1 MSNINDDV
9 QELVRLCNE
18 YIDESD
24 KASEALYKNLGEVLF
39 GSQKPTACENKE
51 CKKQTKNLKLV
62 QLFWICDECHDKGFG
77 STQSN
82 RRILK
87 L

>member
-1 MSNINDDV
+1 MNSINDDV

-18 YIDESD
+18 YIDECD
-24 KASEALYKNLGEVLF
+24 KASEAIYTNLGAILS
-39 GSQKPTACENKE
+39 GTQKPTACENKE

-77 STQSN
+77 STKSY

-87 L
+87 